1 MPAKPKSRAAPH
13 PPVKTATQRRAA
25 PGGLATGPTAAKKA
39 PAKGP
44 KAQVKLWNQW
54 DKLHGKGPNSGGKKP
69 VQAALAKKEPYLVS
83 IINQKGGTGKTTTT
97 INLGAAL
104 AYLGFPTL
112 MVDLDPQG
120 HTTIGLGIDPDS
132 FLESMAEVMS
142 IPKKSVDDITLHTY
156 VPHLYLAPAH
166 IHLAPVAEQ
175 IYSRIFREAI
185 LYQALQGLPYDF
197 ILIDCPPSLGVLTIN
212 ALYACDLIVIPCQI
226 SRYSLDGLADL
237 LQTVEH
243 VKALKPQELF
253 KGDLFRILLTM
264 YDRRNRVTNQYVL
277 EEIRPY
283 WKKTF
288 QTIIMKN
295 EALNQSQIAQ
305 KAVFDFDPESSG
317 SMDYHNLAVEF
328 LQLYHRRTG
337 VPVEER
343 FLTADI
349 TPNLRCETELTHT

>member
-1 MPAKPKSRAAPH
+1 MSAKPKSAAANRPGEKPVRSAKSSTRAATRH
-13 PPVKTATQRRAA
+13 REEQYSA
-25 PGGLATGPTAAKKA
+25 
-39 PAKGP
+39 
-44 KAQVKLWNQW
+44 KAQAKLWNQF
-54 DKLHGKGPNSGGKKP
+54 DRLHGKSAASGGKKP
-69 VQAALAKKEPYLVS
+69 VQEAPTKREPYLVS

-104 AYLGFPTL
+104 AYLGFSTL
-112 MVDLDPQG
+112 LVDLDPQG
-120 HTTIGLGIDPDS
+120 HTTIGLGVDPDS
-132 FLESMAEVMS
+132 FLESLAEVMRT
-142 IPKKSVDDITLHTY
+142 PKKPVSDITMFTY
-156 VPHLYLAPAH
+156 VPKLYLAPAN
-166 IHLAPVAEQ
+166 IHLASVAEQ
-175 IYSRIFREAI
+175 IYARIFREAI

-212 ALYACDLIVIPCQI
+212 ALYACDLIIIPCQI

-237 LQTVEH
+237 LTTVEH

-283 WKKTF
+283 WSKTF

-317 SMDYHNLAVEF
+317 SLDYHNLAVEF

-337 VPVEER
+337 VAVEER
-343 FLTADI
+343 WLTTDV
-349 TPNLRCETELTHT
+349 TPILRYETELTNP